1 MAKVDV
7 AVIGAGAAGL
17 TAAALLAK
25 EGRSVAVLEA
35 SQWLGGR
42 GMALPDEGFK
52 LNVGGHL
59 LEDSGSGITRV
70 FDYVG
75 KKLEHGTASSD
86 MPVWDSGG
94 DRWRSIREGYAGDKA
109 QLKKVIGALIETPYE
124 ALDEWDAR
132 PLRDWMLQY
141 TSDQAVIDLWEY
153 LAVLECLTDEW
164 YDHSASDNLYVRK
177 MHYSEAHVGGY
188 SFWPKQGWDG
198 LFDDL
203 RDAVLEHGGEVRMGT
218 PVETVLIEDG
228 AVRGVM
234 LGRDKAIP
242 NEVLEGEVVETDC
255 VISTLPVWNVLRV
268 VPAAHLPDWY
278 VEQIRF
284 LAQDRWRVSWL
295 GLYLAT
301 REPVYAIDPREL
313 CTWLRAP
320 LTGTP
325 GFLFNMTMMDPSVS
339 PEGTNLYV
347 AGGVIPGSRARD
359 VTYVATMFEKFEE
372 ELKIML
378 PGLREAYW
386 RRRHLVHDPSFGV
399 IQKPGLVGIFR
410 PHWRAPNIEGL
421 YFASETFRSRGIG
434 VDRAARAGLTVVEDY
449 LGRRLDGGFGWRY

>member
-1 MAKVDV
+1 MGKVDV

-25 EGRSVAVLEA
+25 EGKRVAVYEA
-35 SQWLGGR
+35 GATLGGR
-42 GMALPDEGFK
+42 GMAVPDEGFK
-52 LNVGGHL
+52 LNIGAHL
-59 LEDSGSGITRV
+59 LEDSGSGITKV

-75 KKLEHGTASSD
+75 KKLEHGTVSSD
-86 MPVWDSGG
+86 MPVWNHESE
-94 DRWRSIREGYAGDKA
+94 RWASIRDRYTDKTE
-109 QLKKVIGALIETPYE
+109 LKKVIKAVVEAPYE
-124 ALDEWDAR
+124 EFEDWDDR
-132 PLRDWMLQY
+132 SLREWMLQH
-141 TSDQAVIDLWEY
+141 TSDQGVIDLWEY
-153 LAVLECLTDEW
+153 IAVLECLTDEW

-177 MHYSEAHVGGY
+177 MHYSEARIGGY
-188 SFWPKQGWDG
+188 SFWPQQGWDG

-203 RDAVLEHGGEVRMGT
+203 RDAVVEHGGEVHMKT

-228 AVRGVM
+228 EIKGLV
-234 LGRDKAIP
+234 LGREKIIP
-242 NEVLEGEVVETDC
+242 NEVLEGEVVEAPC

-268 VPAAHLPDWY
+268 VPEKALPDWY
-278 VEQIRF
+278 AAQIRF

-301 REPVYAIDPREL
+301 KDPVYVIDRAEL
-313 CTWLRAP
+313 ATFLHTPQARV
-320 LTGTP
+320 P
-325 GFLFNMTMMDPSVS
+325 GFFFNMTAMDPSVS

-347 AGGVIPGSRARD
+347 AGGVIPGERARD
-359 VTYVATMFEKFEE
+359 MTYVKPMFERFEAD
-372 ELKIML
+372 LKTMY
-378 PGLREAYW
+378 PGLNDAYW

-399 IQKPGLVGIFR
+399 IQKPGLVGTFR
-410 PHWRAPNIEGL
+410 PHWRAPNVDGL